1 MSRLA
6 LHGRPWVVFDA
17 TNKNHRQWFADFN
30 RTAQWG
36 KCPVRFVVN
45 EDHGDLITQIQ
56 RELIQY
62 YVDREFGTE
71 KSPKVRSVAKKPQEN
86 KLKKVVDGLAKRAYN

>member
-1 MSRLA
+1 
-6 LHGRPWVVFDA
+6 VFDA
-17 TNKNHRQWFADFN
+17 HNKEHRQWFADFN
-30 RTAQWG
+30 KTAQWG

-62 YVDREFGTE
+62 YVDSEFGTPE
-71 KSPKVRSVAKKPQEN
+71 NPRVRSVAKTPQKS
-86 KLKKVVDGLAKRAYN
+86 KLKKVVDGLAKRPYN